1 VVRTG
6 RIERRGYKT
15 TGPSFFKSGK
25 SQSSTAPISLLNSV
39 LSAVKQ
45 SRFGT
50 LRKVSGRL
58 RKMWVGR
65 EDSSPKEELMPRLLV
80 VDDEESICFSMSEYF
95 SLHGYRVD
103 TARELDEAEKLLEAT
118 EYKVV
123 IQDLRLTATRNSDG
137 LNIIKMVRRQN
148 PQARIV
154 VLTAYG
160 STEMEDEARRCGA
173 DAFLRK
179 PKPLSQVAQVIQG
192 LLESP
197 SKHAARPA

>member
-1 VVRTG
+1 
-6 RIERRGYKT
+6 
-15 TGPSFFKSGK
+15 
-25 SQSSTAPISLLNSV
+25 
-39 LSAVKQ
+39 
-45 SRFGT
+45 
-50 LRKVSGRL
+50 
-58 RKMWVGR
+58 MWTR
-65 EDSSPKEELMPRLLV
+65 SEENTSKEAMMPRLLV

-95 SLHGYRVD
+95 SLQGYRVD
-103 TARELDEAEKLLEAT
+103 TARELDEAEKLIVAS

-123 IQDLRLTATRNSDG
+123 IQDLRLSETRNPDG
-137 LNIIKMVRRQN
+137 LNIIKMIRGQN
-148 PQARIV
+148 PQTRIV

-197 SKHAARPA
+197 SKHVPRPA